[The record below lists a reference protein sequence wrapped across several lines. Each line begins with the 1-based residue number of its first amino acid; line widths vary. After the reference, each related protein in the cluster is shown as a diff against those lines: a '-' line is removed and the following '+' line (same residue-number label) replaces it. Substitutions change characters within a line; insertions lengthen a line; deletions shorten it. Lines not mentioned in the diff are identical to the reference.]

1 MPVMLSM
8 ADSLGAVHFSGEL
21 KPVVSYVLNKDFK
34 IQVTCLNELNLCSA
48 VPVYVEMHPM
58 VK

>member
-21 KPVVSYVLNKDFK
+21 KPVVFYILNGDFK
-34 IQVTCLNELNLCSA
+34 IQMACSRELNLCSA
-48 VPVYVEMHPM
+48 VAVYVEMHPT